1 MAEPRPGRD
10 EGMASQPS
18 NKGIV
23 GTPACEDDGSAD
35 EHPSV
40 KPRIGKTRGTSLGRR
55 ARRNEWEPISGS
67 HHEPA
72 VISTAPKGRTL
83 TAPAHRLPIFSL
95 QGRGRPHMTV
105 GSNRFD
111 LIE

>member
-1 MAEPRPGRD
+1 
-10 EGMASQPS
+10 MASQPS

-72 VISTAPKGRTL
+72 VISTAPKGRTHDRTSSPL
-83 TAPAHRLPIFSL
+83 AHFLLARAGPSTHDAIRAIPYNLDT
-95 QGRGRPHMTV
+95 R
-105 GSNRFD
+105 
-111 LIE
+111 